1 MINGGSMA
9 LRVVQWATGPVGRE
23 ALRAIIEHPELDLT
37 GVVVYSPDKDGLDA
51 GELCGLPQTGI
62 RATRDPALALATG
75 ADAVCYTPGIP
86 DLAEVCRLLAGGAN
100 VVATPFLFY
109 PPAYGSVVVDPLVEA
124 CRRGGTSVH
133 GTGINPG
140 FVADLLVLTCSGLV
154 RSLHHVEV
162 HEVGNWSLLE
172 SRAMVFENARFGS
185 PPGAATLAA
194 NPYARTM
201 SDYFKESI
209 HMAAAGLGVTLER
222 CTESQELLVT
232 DKPIDVLSGT
242 VEAGTVSG
250 QHFRWAGVAAGRDLL
265 SIDTWWWVGGER
277 PESYPSRR
285 PDGWSIDIEGSPSIR
300 LSMLALGSLDPAS
313 SLPIKAHVEA
323 ASLATAMHAVN
334 AIPAVCAAEPGI
346 RTVLDL
352 PLITGRRIQISQNSW
367 IDSEKG
373 DQQ

>member
-1 MINGGSMA
+1 MG

-23 ALRAIIEHPELDLT
+23 ALRAIIEHPDLDLA
-37 GVVVYSPDKDGLDA
+37 GVVVYSAEKDGVDA
-51 GELCGLPQTGI
+51 GSLCGLPETGI
-62 RATRDPALALATG
+62 RATRDPAATLT
-75 ADAVCYTPGIP
+75 ADVDAVCYTPRIS
-86 DLAEVCRLLAGGAN
+86 DLEEVCGLLASGTN

-109 PPAYGSVVVDPLVEA
+109 PAAYGPSVVDTLTEA

-140 FVADLLVLTCSGLV
+140 FVADLLVLATSGLL
-154 RSLHHVEV
+154 RSLDHVEV

-172 SRAMVFENARFGS
+172 SRAMVFDNARFGS
-185 PPGAATLAA
+185 SPNDATLAS

-201 SDYFKESI
+201 SGYFKESI
-209 HMAAAGLGVTLER
+209 AMVAAGLGVELER
-222 CTESQELLVT
+222 CTESQELLVA
-232 DKPIDVLSGT
+232 DEPIDILSGT
-242 VEAGTVSG
+242 VKAGTVCG

-265 SIDTWWWVGGER
+265 SIDTWWWVGGDR

-313 SLPIKAHVEA
+313 TLPIKAHVDA
-323 ASLATAMHAVN
+323 ASVATAMHAVN

-346 RTVLDL
+346 RTFLDL
-352 PLITGRRIQISQNSW
+352 PLITGRGVHIPPSSSNNVT
-367 IDSEKG
+367 KG
-373 DQQ
+373 DEP